1 MELSGWLARSRRL
14 HQARP
19 TVASLA
25 RGMLLSMLLARTC
38 HPLSS
43 VSQTGG
49 KLRKILPCALKGK

>member
-14 HQARP
+14 HQAWP

-25 RGMLLSMLLARTC
+25 RGMLLSMLLARMC

-49 KLRKILPCALKGK
+49 KLRKILPCTLTGK